1 MKTEKDILLDLYS
14 CYSKMAVH
22 YHKVAKESIE
32 DKDTYWF
39 NMGMASV
46 AEIAKTKVFEAF
58 ENNYPEES

>member
-46 AEIAKTKVFEAF
+46 SGCIYSISIF
-58 ENNYPEES
+58 